1 MIKICSSF
9 DGVVLSRFN
18 LKCCFLRKMTPTF
31 SHKTKD
37 PFACQTSASFCFKFW
52 NVCSLYLYWCSSNWN
67 LSVLHQ
73 RDSQFL
79 MFTTILVKV
88 LKPDLNVLE
97 QMQMFRWLIANSQNR
112 WVEIVSIDCF
122 YCSLKY
128 CFNCVISF

>member
-52 NVCSLYLYWCSSNWN
+52 NVCSLCLYSCSSNWN

-88 LKPDLNVLE
+88 LKPDLNVLK

>member
-1 MIKICSSF
+1 MIKICSFS
-9 DGVVLSRFN
+9 DGVVLSQFN
-18 LKCCFLRKMTPTF
+18 LKCCFLWKMTLTF

-37 PFACQTSASFCFKFW
+37 PFASQTSASFCFKFW

-88 LKPDLNVLE
+88 LKPDLNVLK

>member
-52 NVCSLYLYWCSSNWN
+52 NVCSLYLYLCSSNWN

-88 LKPDLNVLE
+88 LKPDLNVLK

-112 WVEIVSIDCF
+112 WVEIVSIDCY

>member
-37 PFACQTSASFCFKFW
+37 PLACQTSASFCFKFW
-52 NVCSLYLYWCSSNWN
+52 NVCSLCLYSCSSNWN

-88 LKPDLNVLE
+88 LKPDLNVLK
-97 QMQMFRWLIANSQNR
+97 QMQMFRWLMANSQNR